1 MKQLRTFG
9 ISLILS
15 SFVLLSG
22 VASSFA
28 GPKMTNAAPVKVA
41 MVAKFG
47 NILATSM
54 NQALYYW
61 DKEKGGKAA
70 G

>member
-28 GPKMTNAAPVKVA
+28 APKLANAAPVKGVNGWH
-41 MVAKFG
+41 VVR
-47 NILATSM
+47 IRH
-54 NQALYYW
+54 
-61 DKEKGGKAA
+61 
-70 G
+70 